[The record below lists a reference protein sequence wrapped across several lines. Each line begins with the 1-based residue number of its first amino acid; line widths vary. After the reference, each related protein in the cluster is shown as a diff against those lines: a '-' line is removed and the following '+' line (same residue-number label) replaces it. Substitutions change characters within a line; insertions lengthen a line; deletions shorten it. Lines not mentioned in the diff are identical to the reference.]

1 MQACRTN
8 VSGQQIS
15 SRQSSLRIRFRY
27 TDSSPQ
33 DGEVS
38 FPLSCFFI
46 LFHPSSFSFQ
56 VSTAS
61 GAMIAVA
68 QAWRPLRNTLVA
80 PHETADAEWGRPL
93 FLLAWRRFVGGDG
106 ARPGERGSW
115 EIETEIGV
123 WRGEEG
129 RNKQRSMMRLLM
141 LKGREGD
148 SDRRDRI

>member
-1 MQACRTN
+1 
-8 VSGQQIS
+8 
-15 SRQSSLRIRFRY
+15 
-27 TDSSPQ
+27 
-33 DGEVS
+33 
-38 FPLSCFFI
+38 
-46 LFHPSSFSFQ
+46 
-56 VSTAS
+56 
-61 GAMIAVA
+61 MIAVA

-129 RNKQRSMMRLLM
+129 INKQRSMMRFLM
-141 LKGREGD
+141 LEGKGGR
-148 SDRRDRI
+148 